1 MAITMRHGP
10 YNKFDPQKLRTAEI
24 AVVTEGDPH
33 ASDGKAIYQCFSPG
47 DVKRMAT
54 YEDMLDQIDEAG
66 GDAIDNHIEQKVGTA
81 LKACED
87 ATKAAQD
94 AKTNADK
101 AVSSANTAASSAST
115 AANTANK
122 AAEAAS
128 KAAEDCK
135 NLIDEKHVAEIEK
148 AVQQSLMVDAVAGTV
163 TGKTVTDLP
172 ENTTPADTDYFLNA
186 TGNAMKKTK
195 VSQLITWL
203 KEKLGINA
211 LNTKMND
218 YVTIKNFAQKITL
231 KSGIATVNISAALDG
246 YTLLGIVQCS
256 FASSYLTTTGYTVSG
271 NDLSLNVRDVSAPTT
286 SSASINCYVTALYV
300 KN

>member
-10 YNKFDPQKLRTAEI
+10 YNKFDPQKLRTGEL

-54 YEDMLDQIDEAG
+54 YEDMVDQIDEAG
-66 GDAIDNHIEQKVGTA
+66 GEAIDNHIEEKVGAA
-81 LKACED
+81 LKACEN
-87 ATKAAQD
+87 ATKAVQD

-101 AVSSANTAASSAST
+101 AVSGANT

-122 AAEAAS
+122 AAETASKAAETAS

-148 AVQQSLMVDAVAGTV
+148 AVQQSLMADTVDGTV

-172 ENTTPADTDYFLNA
+172 ENTAPADTDCFLTA
-186 TGNAMKKTK
+186 TGNVAKKITMAQAK
-195 VSQLITWL
+195 ELFGVNSGLKLLEVTTVKFKAPSTASGVSTGTITTAFNVADGATVFVPIYLASGWL
-203 KEKLGINA
+203 TPASCSAVAGKLNVSFINA
-211 LNTKMND
+211 TTAVHSTD
-218 YVTIKNFAQKITL
+218 
-231 KSGIATVNISAALDG
+231 ATFLVLQFGA
-246 YTLLGIVQCS
+246 
-256 FASSYLTTTGYTVSG
+256 F
-271 NDLSLNVRDVSAPTT
+271 
-286 SSASINCYVTALYV
+286 
-300 KN
+300 

>member
-10 YNKFDPQKLRTAEI
+10 YNKFDPQKLRTGELA
-24 AVVTEGDPH
+24 AVTEGDPH

-54 YEDMLDQIDEAG
+54 YEDMVDQIDEAG

-115 AANTANK
+115 ATNTANK
-122 AAEAAS
+122 AAETAS

-203 KEKLGINA
+203 KEKLGINE

-218 YVTIKNFAQKITL
+218 YVTIKNFTQKITL

-246 YTLLGIVQCS
+246 YILLGIVRCS
-256 FASSYLTTTGYTVSG
+256 FASSYLTTTGYTLSG
-271 NDLSLNVRDVSAPTT
+271 NNLSLNVRDVSAPMTSTT
-286 SSASINCYVTALYV
+286 STNCYVTALYV
-300 KN
+300 KK

>member
-101 AVSSANTAASSAST
+101 AVSSANTASSSAST

-231 KSGIATVNISAALDG
+231 KSGIATVNINAALDG
-246 YTLLGIVQCS
+246 YILLGIVRCS
-256 FASSYLTTTGYTVSG
+256 FASSYLTTTGYTLSG
-271 NDLSLNVRDVSAPTT
+271 NNLSLNVRDVSAPTT
-286 SSASINCYVTALYV
+286 SSASANCYVTALYV